1 MNGSP
6 GSTAG
11 GAGRFSAHPRQ
22 RTAGA
27 AVWLFRSCVDW
38 QLLSRVRRTLGGAY
52 HAGVLVPPLLR
63 HTPEVRMAK
72 RVWGLS
78 KKKAN
83 YKPAP
88 EPGVRC
94 DRCTYMFP
102 PLALGGCRLVRG
114 LIQASATCDEF
125 TARHAPEA

>member
-1 MNGSP
+1 
-6 GSTAG
+6 
-11 GAGRFSAHPRQ
+11 
-22 RTAGA
+22 
-27 AVWLFRSCVDW
+27 
-38 QLLSRVRRTLGGAY
+38 
-52 HAGVLVPPLLR
+52 
-63 HTPEVRMAK
+63 MAR

-83 YKPAP
+83 YQPAP
-88 EPGVRC
+88 EPRLRC

-125 TARHAPEA
+125 TARRAPGLAGEGGGVRTKQEGSSHDGDQ